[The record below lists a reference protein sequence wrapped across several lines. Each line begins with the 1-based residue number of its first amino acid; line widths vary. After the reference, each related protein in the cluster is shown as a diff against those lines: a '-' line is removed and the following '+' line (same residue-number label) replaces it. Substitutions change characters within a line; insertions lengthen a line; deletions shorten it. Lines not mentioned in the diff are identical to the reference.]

1 MPCEGTSFALVELAG
16 HDPSGNPE
24 AVSPARVLLERFK
37 LTVGTGVAGTVGVSN
52 AKCGGREDERCADHC
67 GTTGTELLQGF
78 STFHLSF
85 RVPSRRA
92 LQGYMKHLRRGPIEE
107 SDRGESA
114 ETSTSR
120 APTAPAVG
128 PHTEMADDRASPCAR
143 GCFGSAGPRRQGTA
157 RGLPCP
163 IRASHCGHPPTTL
176 PGLPARSTLMLD
188 GRLVR
193 PRRPRPR
200 RRSPDGCRLH
210 D

>member
-37 LTVGTGVAGTVGVSN
+37 LTVGTGVAGTVACGTRN
-52 AKCGGREDERCADHC
+52 AGEREDERCADHC

-92 LQGYMKHLRRGPIEE
+92 LQGYMKHLRRGPIERIRPRRVRRNLDLKS
-107 SDRGESA
+107 SDRPGG
-114 ETSTSR
+114 R
-120 APTAPAVG
+120 TAHRDGRRSCVSVRG
-128 PHTEMADDRASPCAR
+128 

-157 RGLPCP
+157 RGRPCP

-176 PGLPARSTLMLD
+176 P
-188 GRLVR
+188 
-193 PRRPRPR
+193 
-200 RRSPDGCRLH
+200 
-210 D
+210 